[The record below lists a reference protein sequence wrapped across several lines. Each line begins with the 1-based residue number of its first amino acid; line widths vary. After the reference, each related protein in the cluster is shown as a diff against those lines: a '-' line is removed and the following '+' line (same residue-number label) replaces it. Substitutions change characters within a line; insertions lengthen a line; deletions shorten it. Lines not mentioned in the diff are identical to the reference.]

1 MTIPLKDQSA
11 VVVGAS
17 SGMGREIALALAR
30 EGMKVLAGARRKE
43 ALAALEREGVKTFV
57 ADATKRAE
65 VDALIAAAG
74 KIDLLVYCAGLN
86 IKERAMA
93 VLTPETWDEMIAV
106 NLTGAFNV
114 TKAALGPMK
123 EAGGGLIVYISSVA
137 ANLPEAVS
145 GAAYQAAKRGLAGLA
160 HATRLEERKNGIRT
174 TLLCPG
180 LCDTEM
186 LQKRPSPPPPEI
198 LAQALKPSDVA
209 EAVVFVAKLPPRA
222 VVTELELL
230 AARIQ

>member
-1 MTIPLKDQSA
+1 MTISIRDQSA

-30 EGMKVLAGARRKE
+30 EGMKVLAAARRKD
-43 ALAALEREGVKTFV
+43 ALASLEKEGVRTRV
-57 ADATKRAE
+57 VDATKRSD
-65 VDALIAAAG
+65 VDALVAAAG

-86 IKERAMA
+86 ITARAMS
-93 VLTPETWDEMIAV
+93 VLAPETWDEMIAV

-114 TKAALGPMK
+114 TKAALGPMRA
-123 EAGGGLIVYISSVA
+123 AGGGLIVYISSVA

-145 GAAYQAAKRGLAGLA
+145 GAAYQASKRGLAGLA

-174 TLLCPG
+174 TLICPG

-186 LQKRPSPPPPEI
+186 LQKRPQPPTPEI
-198 LAQALKPSDVA
+198 LAQILKPSDVA
-209 EAVVFVAKLPPRA
+209 DAVVAVAKLHPRA

-230 AARIQ
+230 ASRVQ

>member
-1 MTIPLKDQSA
+1 MTISLKDQSA

-17 SGMGREIALALAR
+17 SGMGRETALALAR
-30 EGMKVLAGARRKE
+30 EGMKVLACARRKDH
-43 ALAALEREGVKTFV
+43 LSALEKEGIQTRVV
-57 ADATKRAE
+57 DATKRAD
-65 VDALIAAAG
+65 VDALFAAAG
-74 KIDLLVYCAGLN
+74 KVDLLVYCAGLN
-86 IKERAMA
+86 IKERAMT
-93 VLTPETWDEMIAV
+93 VLSPQTWDEMIAV
-106 NLTGAFNV
+106 NLTGAFNC

-123 EAGGGLIVYISSVA
+123 QGGGGLIVYISSVA

-180 LCDTEM
+180 LCDTDM
-186 LQKRPSPPPPEI
+186 LQKRPQPPTPEV
-198 LAQALKPSDVA
+198 LAQALQPSDVA
-209 EAVVFVAKLPPRA
+209 DSVVYVAKLPPRA